1 MDPHSFVRV
10 HFPPILERNLYLP
23 AKYASRLLLLLLGL
37 TLWSA
42 IILVNASDAYAQ
54 VATNTS
60 FLILFLGATLPV
72 FAGVLHRNEFWSDRL
87 DDTIL
92 LWMDIAGFIK
102 EFAEVLIDTP
112 ELPPSVQ
119 EPILFHLRD
128 LVNSLGLT
136 CGDRSKLSNNP
147 ITRQANAN
155 HRTHQAVS
163 TLLVPLDAFKQFLS
177 FLGHAFPCSGG
188 SPSDEAV
195 VPRQAWI
202 ELYMLILRME
212 DIHDIDKTTAKRLLH
227 PVDELRAH
235 AESFPQLNSYPDPL
249 AFVPD
254 MLDHTSKRFAWN
266 VDIHNL
272 PNTAI

>member
-1 MDPHSFVRV
+1 MDPYSFVRV

-54 VATNTS
+54 IATSNS
-60 FLILFLGATLPV
+60 FLILFLG
-72 FAGVLHRNEFWSDRL
+72 NNYWSARL

-155 HRTHQAVS
+155 PSLIMMGATM
-163 TLLVPLDAFKQFLS
+163 
-177 FLGHAFPCSGG
+177 LGDSRDGG
-188 SPSDEAV
+188 SFACMIATYFS
-195 VPRQAWI
+195 
-202 ELYMLILRME
+202 
-212 DIHDIDKTTAKRLLH
+212 
-227 PVDELRAH
+227 
-235 AESFPQLNSYPDPL
+235 DPL